1 MSQSVSDRSPAAATV
16 KPHHRNRILLT
27 IALFKF
33 FKAAAMIT
41 AGSLALTF
49 RHANLTVIATR
60 WVNKFRLDPD
70 NKYVDWV
77 IDHTKLVHAKQLEM
91 LAAGTFTYAL
101 LFLVEGIGLYREKA
115 WGEYLVIVEVCLL
128 MPLEIVGI
136 CAKPDLLRIGL
147 LIANILILVYLIYL
161 RIKTVRRRRR
171 ESRVRDT
178 LRG

>member
-41 AGSLALTF
+41 AGILALTF
-49 RHANLTVIATR
+49 RHANLTLIATR
-60 WVNKFRLDPD
+60 WVGYFRLDPH
-70 NKYVDWV
+70 NVYVDWV
-77 IDHTKLVHAKQLEM
+77 LDHTRLVHAQQLEM

-171 ESRVRDT
+171 ESSAH
-178 LRG
+178 

>member
-1 MSQSVSDRSPAAATV
+1 MSQNVSDQSPAPAKE

-41 AGSLALTF
+41 AGTLALTF
-49 RHANLTVIATR
+49 RHADLTLIAIR
-60 WVNKFRLDPD
+60 SVSKFRLDPH

-77 IDHTKLVHAKQLEM
+77 IDHTRLVHAKQLEM
-91 LAAGTFTYAL
+91 LAAGTFIYAL
-101 LFLVEGIGLYREKA
+101 LFLVEGIGLYREKV

-128 MPLEIVGI
+128 MPLEIIEI

-147 LIANILILVYLIYL
+147 LIANIFILVYLIYL
-161 RIKTVRRRRR
+161 RIKNARNKRR
-171 ESRVRDT
+171 EKQAA
-178 LRG
+178 